1 LRLPDVSGVGLSDG
15 LSAGPAPA
23 YSKREGEAMAGAKA
37 DHALERL
44 VFFSDAVF
52 AIAITLLVIEIHV
65 PHLESAA
72 SDLAFVAALAELIPN
87 FIGYAVSF
95 GVIAAFWAGHHRAF
109 CLAGRYHGR
118 ILIWNFLLLG
128 AIGFMPFVTGFMSA
142 HPGERV
148 PALVYWGWLLLT
160 AIVNLRVN
168 TIATGPLMRGE
179 AVARAEAAEVPRR
192 SLSVL
197 LAAATSLAIAAFLPI
212 AAPAG
217 MATIPLWRLLLVGL
231 APHPRP
237 EVEAGAA

>member
-1 LRLPDVSGVGLSDG
+1 
-15 LSAGPAPA
+15 
-23 YSKREGEAMAGAKA
+23 MAGAKA

-65 PHLESAA
+65 PHLEPGA
-72 SDLAFVAALAELIPN
+72 SDLAFVAALAELVPS

-128 AIGFMPFVTGFMSA
+128 AIAFMPFVTAFMSA
-142 HPGERV
+142 HFGMRV

-160 AIVNLRVN
+160 ALLNLRVN
-168 TIATGPLMRGE
+168 AIATGPLMLGDG
-179 AVARAEAAEVPRR
+179 VAPEQAADVPRR
-192 SLSVL
+192 SLSVAL
-197 LAAATSLAIAAFLPI
+197 GAATALAIAFFFPV

-217 MATIPLWRLLLVGL
+217 MATIPLWRLLLGRGPR
-231 APHPRP
+231 APLPA
-237 EVEAGAA
+237 EAGE